1 MAVADSCGLWSDGG
15 RVCSVAGEFPSGV
28 WRGGRVPT
36 SSMSRHGAP
45 RDILITLVRIME
57 SRPYSETCTGGEE
70 GDRQPTSE

>member
-45 RDILITLVRIME
+45 RDILITLVRIIE
-57 SRPYSETCTGGEE
+57 SRPDTHHTMCLSHCETISEL
-70 GDRQPTSE
+70 